1 MPERVNGSSGVG
13 MGARLRRY
21 QERFEPFAT
30 RLVLGGIFVTGL
42 VAQFVQPVGD
52 ALEGKAFLGGALLS
66 LVGYVLYDAVK
77 ELSLSVQPP
86 LRAQVN
92 SSELGGFVSEAF
104 QAREVEIS
112 FLGYTG
118 ETLHSELYH
127 RLDALFDNPGPT
139 RKVTVRMLVP
149 DFEQPMTVPAR
160 VGADDRPVDDP
171 AFRDRLL
178 RRCEEYDGILSDIA
192 GRLSGPGR
200 LVVECEYR
208 FYPGIP
214 RDKICIFNRAQ
225 VLYGLYDV
233 STRMRLHHMGPEY
246 YDPKGY
252 KTDLHVWSRDGT
264 VAADAAVSMWIKH
277 IDGLWA
283 LASVP
288 RWRRDAA
295 A

>member
-1 MPERVNGSSGVG
+1 MPERVNGASGRGVG
-13 MGARLRRY
+13 PRLRRY

-30 RLVLGGIFVTGL
+30 RLILGGIFVTGL
-42 VAQFVQPVGD
+42 IAQFVQPVGD

-77 ELSLSVQPP
+77 ELTSSVQPP
-86 LRAQVN
+86 SRAQVN

-104 QAREVEIS
+104 RARQVEIS

-118 ETLHSELYH
+118 ETLHGELYR
-127 RLDALFDNPGPT
+127 RLEALFDNPGTT
-139 RKVTVRMLVP
+139 RKVSVRLLVP

-178 RRCEEYDGILSDIA
+178 RRCQEYDGILSGIA
-192 GRLSGPGR
+192 GRLTGTGR

-233 STRMRLHHMGPEY
+233 STRMRLQSMGPEY

-252 KTDLHVWSRDGT
+252 KTDLNVWGREGT
-264 VAADAAVSMWIKH
+264 AAEAAVSMWIKH
-277 IDGLWA
+277 FDDLWA
-283 LASVP
+283 LASTP
-288 RWRRDAA
+288 RWRRSAA